1 MASHGG
7 FVGVTIALWWFS
19 ARTRVPFLHLG
30 DLIVSAAPV
39 GILLVRIA
47 NFLNG
52 ELWGKVAS
60 VPWAVI
66 FNDTGGGPLPRH
78 PSQLYEAFLE
88 GGVLLGFMQWRFWR
102 TDIVQ
107 TQPGRLT
114 GEFLVAYAVVR
125 MIGEIFREPDASLI
139 FGLSRGTFYSFFLVL
154 AGAFL
159 IARRPRPISPD

>member
-19 ARTRVPFLHLG
+19 TRTRIPFLHLG

-39 GILLVRIA
+39 GLLLVRVA

-60 VPWAVI
+60 VPWAVV

-78 PSQLYEAFLE
+78 PSQLYEAMLE
-88 GGVLLGFMQWRFWR
+88 GGVLLAFMQSRFWR
-102 TDIVQ
+102 TDVVQ
-107 TQPGRLT
+107 THLGRLA

-125 MIGEIFREPDASLI
+125 MIAEIFREPDVSLI
-139 FGLSRGTFYSFFLVL
+139 LGLSRGTFYSIFLVV
-154 AGAFL
+154 AGTVL
-159 IARRPRPISPD
+159 ILRRPRPIILN